1 MDSCLLD
8 CHRTDNNSN
17 KAVSE
22 QQEISSHM
30 GEPSNALTIKP

>member
-1 MDSCLLD
+1 MNGCLLD

-22 QQEISSHM
+22 QQETSPYLD
-30 GEPSNALTIKP
+30 E